1 MPRTVSAFIAALQ
14 RIPATDLATIA
25 KEFRRVC
32 RRQNYKVVWVQYGV
46 NMRFWAIV
54 VTPGKRKLFVK
65 RFRPISIFSER
76 KKLNVLISCAEV
88 IGLPKIYG
96 ITDDWV
102 IYEYIARA
110 YSNCIKRR
118 RHLFETVDHLLNIH
132 KMPTGARFV
141 QHSFFRTKVAT
152 VRWGPFVRRI
162 PKIAKII
169 RRYGAPAAA
178 SEQLLMLSDRITY
191 EEKGGWTFAFPA
203 PAVDAFEKYDFAL
216 CHGGYVPKHL
226 FRTPQ
231 GLRVIDWETATLFSR
246 WYDVWRLSSSV
257 SADLTDVL
265 WSRYIRGYLAR

>member
-1 MPRTVSAFIAALQ
+1 MLKTVPTFIGALQ
-14 RIPATDLATIA
+14 RIPDTDLVTVSKA
-25 KEFRRVC
+25 FRRVC
-32 RRQNYKVVWVQYGV
+32 KRQNYKIVWLQYGTY
-46 NMRFWAIV
+46 MRFWAIV
-54 VTPGKRKLFVK
+54 VTPGNRKLFVK

-76 KKLNVLISCAEV
+76 KKLNVLISCAKV

-141 QHSFFRTKVAT
+141 QHSFFQTKVAT
-152 VRWGPFVRRI
+152 VRWNSFVRRI
-162 PKIAKII
+162 PKIAKTIG
-169 RRYGAPAAA
+169 RYGAPVAA
-178 SEQLLMLSDRITY
+178 SEQLLMLLDRIEY
-191 EEKGGWTFAFPA
+191 EGKRGWTFAFPA
-203 PAVDAFEKYDFAL
+203 PKVDAFEKYDFVL

-257 SADLTDVL
+257 SEDLTDAL
-265 WSRYIRGYLAR
+265 WSRYIQGYLAR